1 MTAQVIHATKPA
13 TKKAAKVAT
22 KPAAKPATK
31 KATKAKAPKG
41 VKVMVVNRPGS
52 GVLLFAYSEA
62 ALQLLGMYDGAAV
75 EKQMLAKVMG
85 LTAISYHTAKGTLVR
100 GDDGR
105 YSLTRAGVAFFTER
119 KAKAAAADIK
129 GWLSVL
135 STGKADGT
143 IVKNPDMLVAI

>member
-1 MTAQVIHATKPA
+1 MATVTHATKPA
-13 TKKAAKVAT
+13 VKKA
-22 KPAAKPATK
+22 AAKPAVKAAPVAK
-31 KATKAKAPKG
+31 KAAKAKAPKG
-41 VKVMVVNRPGS
+41 IKVSVVNRPGS
-52 GVLLFAYSEA
+52 GTLLFAYTEA

-75 EKQMLAKVMG
+75 EKQLLAKVMG

-105 YSLTRAGVAFFTER
+105 YSLTRAGLAFFTER

-129 GWLSVL
+129 GWVSVL